1 MDKLEINNFYIP
13 YLGMIL
19 KDLAFYEENS
29 KYLINDNLIN
39 FEKIEKV
46 QLAVTSFFN
55 FKNTRDKVSITVP
68 EELNFFDK
76 LEEIKESDLD
86 ELANNLEPEFKLY
99 ANKKK
104 EKRINYIDKMFFLNS
119 NVKRPN
125 MIDKKII
132 KNDKD
137 KGKKE

>member
-1 MDKLEINNFYIP
+1 M
-13 YLGMIL
+13 
-19 KDLAFYEENS
+19 
-29 KYLINDNLIN
+29 
-39 FEKIEKV
+39 
-46 QLAVTSFFN
+46 
-55 FKNTRDKVSITVP
+55 
-68 EELNFFDK
+68 
-76 LEEIKESDLD
+76 EEIKESDLD

>member
-1 MDKLEINNFYIP
+1 MPI
-13 YLGMIL
+13 
-19 KDLAFYEENS
+19 
-29 KYLINDNLIN
+29 
-39 FEKIEKV
+39 
-46 QLAVTSFFN
+46 
-55 FKNTRDKVSITVP
+55 
-68 EELNFFDK
+68 
-76 LEEIKESDLD
+76 
-86 ELANNLEPEFKLY
+86 
-99 ANKKK
+99 KKK